1 MDPMTAMALANMGSK
16 VLGAQAQAE
25 AGPLVSGLT
34 NNGWMGLGNEGMTVN
49 FGGSGLNLQGG
60 AAGALP
66 SWIWI
71 AGAAAAVLVLW
82 K

>member
-1 MDPMTAMALANMGSK
+1 MDPMTAMQLAAMGSR

-60 AAGALP
+60 ASGALP

-71 AGAAAAVLVLW
+71 AGAAAFLMLW